1 MNRNIAFHALHAPR
15 QTNQV
20 FKYQVNENLDRV
32 GCSKYAHNIR
42 WKFQTKEKAE
52 SATRFD
58 RTWRENIIITRH
70 VHLCASF
77 DASSTINRKK
87 LLDFALL
94 TF

>member
-1 MNRNIAFHALHAPR
+1 MWAVQNTPTIFGGNFR
-15 QTNQV
+15 
-20 FKYQVNENLDRV
+20 
-32 GCSKYAHNIR
+32 
-42 WKFQTKEKAE
+42 QTKEKAE

-77 DASSTINRKK
+77 DASSTVNRKN